1 MQNNNIEYLR
11 KSLKKIK
18 RYNLFIK
25 INSYI
30 IPWFLMI
37 IVSLA
42 SQKNIGY
49 ELFVTIF
56 LLLVLV
62 NYFPKTMKSYVIE
75 TIDNSKEIMEIMKN
89 CSNYSK
95 EELDDCFFLI
105 SELIQ
110 IVNFGFIF
118 ITHLTLFFCLYE
130 IDKTNKNTS
139 QNNSVEVVNE

>member
-18 RYNLFIK
+18 RNNLFIK
-25 INSYI
+25 INSFI
-30 IPWFLMI
+30 IPCFLMI

-42 SQKNIGY
+42 WKKIIEY
-49 ELFVTIF
+49 ELFITIF
-56 LLLVLV
+56 LLLELV
-62 NYFPKTMKSYVIE
+62 NYFPKIMKSYIIE
-75 TIDNSKEIMEIMKN
+75 IIDNSKEIMEIMKN

-110 IVNFGFIF
+110 IVNFGFIL
-118 ITHLTLFFCLYE
+118 ITHLTILKSLKKLE
-130 IDKTNKNTS
+130 ESTEDK
-139 QNNSVEVVNE
+139 Q

>member
-42 SQKNIGY
+42 CQKNIGY

-62 NYFPKTMKSYVIE
+62 NYFPKTMKSYIIE
-75 TIDNSKEIMEIMKN
+75 TIDNSKEIMEIIEN

-105 SELIQ
+105 SELVQ
-110 IVNFGFIF
+110 IVNFGFIL
-118 ITHLTLFFCLYE
+118 ITHLTLMKSLKQLE
-130 IDKTNKNTS
+130 ESQEDK
-139 QNNSVEVVNE
+139 Q

>member
-18 RYNLFIK
+18 RNNLFIK
-25 INSYI
+25 INSFI
-30 IPWFLMI
+30 IPCFLMI
-37 IVSLA
+37 IVRLA
-42 SQKNIGY
+42 WKKIIGY

-56 LLLVLV
+56 LLLELV
-62 NYFPKTMKSYVIE
+62 NYFPKIMKSYIIE
-75 TIDNSKEIMEIMKN
+75 IIDNSKEIMEIMEN

-110 IVNFGFIF
+110 IVNFGFIL
-118 ITHLTLFFCLYE
+118 ITHITIMKSLKQLEESTE
-130 IDKTNKNTS
+130 DK
-139 QNNSVEVVNE
+139 Q

>member
-1 MQNNNIEYLR
+1 MHNNNIEYLR

-25 INSYI
+25 INSFI
-30 IPWFLMI
+30 IPCFLMI

-42 SQKNIGY
+42 WKKIIGY

-56 LLLVLV
+56 LLLELV
-62 NYFPKTMKSYVIE
+62 NYFPQIMKSYIIE
-75 TIDNSKEIMEIMKN
+75 IIDNSKEIMEIMEN

-110 IVNFGFIF
+110 ILNFGFIL
-118 ITHLTLFFCLYE
+118 ITHLTILKSLKQLE
-130 IDKTNKNTS
+130 ESTEDK
-139 QNNSVEVVNE
+139 Q

>member
-25 INSYI
+25 INSFI
-30 IPWFLMI
+30 IPCFLMI

-42 SQKNIGY
+42 WKKIIGY

-56 LLLVLV
+56 LLLELV
-62 NYFPKTMKSYVIE
+62 NYFPQIMKSYIIE
-75 TIDNSKEIMEIMKN
+75 IIDNSKEIMEIMEN

-110 IVNFGFIF
+110 IVNFGFIL
-118 ITHLTLFFCLYE
+118 ITHLTILKSLKQLE
-130 IDKTNKNTS
+130 ESTEDK
-139 QNNSVEVVNE
+139 Q